1 MILFFY
7 SNVFDTKSIFLI
19 INIIV
24 INILF
29 NLENL
34 THLKLNLKSSTIKVL
49 QISLLYEIIV
59 IFRISAGL
67 VDFFR
72 LMSSYDSR

>member
-29 NLENL
+29 HLENL

>member
-29 NLENL
+29 HLENL

-49 QISLLYEIIV
+49 QISLLYEIIF